1 MQAMEP
7 AAAAESA
14 PQATGSALSVAHS
27 EPAGQM
33 VQVEEPVHD
42 VRGISVNYV
51 TPI

>member
-1 MQAMEP
+1 MEP